1 MKTAIL
7 AVTLL
12 STAAY
17 AAEKTVDR
25 SLNTSSTPNVSVN
38 TGSGNIHLHPGSD
51 NQVHITAHIKSNNN
65 SGWFGGG
72 SASDV
77 ESRIN
82 QIAANPPIQQSGN
95 DITIGQRHQD
105 DLYRNIAIDFDIT
118 LPRASAITAGSG
130 SGDVQI
136 DDVGA
141 SLKASTGS
149 GNIKAHGIHGT
160 ANLDTGSG
168 DIDLQETATGDV
180 RAQTGSGNVH
190 LTGVLGGL
198 RAGTGSGNIDIAG
211 NPSSDWKLETGS
223 GNIRMDLGHSAHFNL
238 DATTGSGS
246 VHTDQPIAMVGT
258 LDKHHV
264 RGTVNGGGPTLRA
277 GTGSGDIEI
286 R

>member
-7 AVTLL
+7 LL
-12 STAAY
+12 SLTTAAY

-25 SLNTSSTPNVSVN
+25 TLNTSSTPNVSVN

-51 NQVHITAHIKSNNN
+51 NQVHITAHIKSGNN
-65 SGWFGGG
+65 GWFGG

-77 ESRIN
+77 EARIN

-105 DLYRNIAIDFDIT
+105 DLYRNISIDFDIT

-130 SGDVQI
+130 SGDVQVE
-136 DDVGA
+136 DVGA

-149 GNIKAHGIHGT
+149 GNITAHNIHGI

-168 DIDLQETATGDV
+168 DIRLQETATGDV

-211 NPSSDWKLETGS
+211 NPSADWKLETGS

-238 DATTGSGS
+238 DATTGSGT
-246 VHTDQPIAMVGT
+246 VHTDQPLTLVGS

>member
-1 MKTAIL
+1 MKLLLVA
-7 AVTLL
+7 ATLL
-12 STAAY
+12 TTSAFAV
-17 AAEKTVDR
+17 EKTVDR
-25 SLNTSSTPNVSVN
+25 TLNTSSTPNVSVN

-51 NQVHITAHIKSNNN
+51 NQVHIVAHIKSGNG
-65 SGWFGGG
+65 GWFSG

-77 ESRIN
+77 ESRVN

-105 DLYRNIAIDFDIT
+105 DLYRNISIDFDIT

-130 SGDVQI
+130 SGDLQI
-136 DDVGA
+136 EDVGA

-149 GNIKAHGIHGT
+149 GSITAHNIHGT

-168 DIDLQETATGDV
+168 DIRLDEAATADV

-198 RAGTGSGNIDIAG
+198 RAGTGSGDIEIAG

-238 DATTGSGS
+238 DATTGSGT
-246 VHTDQPIAMVGT
+246 VHTEQPLTLQGT
-258 LDKHHV
+258 LDKHHI

-277 GTGSGDIEI
+277 GTGSGDIAI